1 MPLPFTR
8 KEFLY
13 ALYEEYFRQYEGFIL
28 VKILKILDHRIS
40 TRYFPSID
48 ILARQDFMEDQNVF
62 FGVCPRESM
71 KPRPDTVYR
80 LPALWAALDFSA
92 EGHSGRESYF
102 KLLSQAALS
111 VRRFP
116 HPPSIIVESGWG
128 LHLYWLMR
136 DFSTPIEAR
145 RAERL
150 LRGINN
156 YFHCTGPIS
165 IESTLRL
172 PGTVNSKLPSEP
184 APCRVKYLNPEFR
197 YSIQDFE
204 QLDARFIGTANATQ
218 AAVMSD
224 EQVAAVTAAVEPIDQ
239 ATTEVLSNAMDQSI
253 EVLDEFSPEEFAD
266 RVADRLLQRL
276 KAELVD
282 EIVEKLA
289 ARLGLPGSYG

>member
-1 MPLPFTR
+1 MSLPFTR
-8 KEFLY
+8 KEFLF
-13 ALYEEYFRQYEGFIL
+13 ALYEEYFRQYEGFVL
-28 VKILKILDHRIS
+28 VKILKILDHKIS
-40 TRYFPSID
+40 TRYFPSVD

-71 KPRPDTVYR
+71 KPKPNTVYR

-102 KLLSQAALS
+102 KLLSHAALS

-116 HPPSIIVESGWG
+116 LPPSVIVESGWG
-128 LHLYWLMR
+128 LHLYWLMK
-136 DFSTPIEAR
+136 DFSTPIDAR

-150 LRGINN
+150 LRGINH

-172 PGTVNSKLPSEP
+172 PDTVNSKLPSEP

-197 YSIQDFE
+197 YTVQDFE
-204 QLDARFIGTANATQ
+204 QLDTRFIGSATV
-218 AAVMSD
+218 AEPAIMTD
-224 EQVAAVTAAVEPIDQ
+224 DQVVAVTAVVEPIDR

-266 RVADRLLQRL
+266 RVADRLLKRL
-276 KAELVD
+276 KGGLVD
-282 EIVEKLA
+282 EIVDKLA
-289 ARLGLPGSYG
+289 ARLGLPGSQL